1 MENLNEIESK
11 GLLKSLVGVGMF
23 SKIFNKKDKT
33 KEDKRNKKEL
43 DKIRKKASKYEKR
56 YLDAME
62 KKIAGGMSVRDY
74 MKKQGYTK

>member
-11 GLLKSLVGVGMF
+11 GLLASLVGGGMF

>member
-11 GLLKSLVGVGMF
+11 GLLASLVGVGMF

-56 YLDAME
+56 Y
-62 KKIAGGMSVRDY
+62 
-74 MKKQGYTK
+74 